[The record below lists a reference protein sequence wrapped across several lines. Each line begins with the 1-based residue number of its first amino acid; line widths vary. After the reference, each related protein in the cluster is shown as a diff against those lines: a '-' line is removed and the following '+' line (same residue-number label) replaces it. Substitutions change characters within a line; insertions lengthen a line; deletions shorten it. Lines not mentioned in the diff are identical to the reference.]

1 MVPHVDET
9 IAEASLGDT
18 GDGDVVTICAACDGE
33 LDPGERTPTVATM
46 EDGVTVYL
54 FCGEDCKATFQRD

>member
-1 MVPHVDET
+1 MSPHVDET
-9 IAEASLGDT
+9 IAETSLSET
-18 GDGDVVTICAACDGE
+18 ADGDIVTICTKCDGE

-54 FCGEDCKATFQRD
+54 FCDEDCKATFQSD